1 MNITQKNRPGL
12 MPLAL
17 YLTLFA
23 SLLFSIN
30 VWSQG
35 LQQASQNATTVQ
47 SANSPRTAVEV
58 MPVFPGGDAR
68 MMEYLAKNLRYPISA
83 QLAGIEGRVNARFVI
98 DSDGSITYV
107 EILRGVNLALDQEV
121 LRLIKSMPK
130 WIPGREKGVNV
141 PVYYTIPI
149 LFKLNVDTSPQ
160 LPKKPKKTKEPAPLT
175 LIQLNNGQTITTQN
189 AATNATLPLIVVD
202 DIPYQIEGLDL
213 TKAGDD
219 EIFKALNLTR
229 ADIESTF
236 ILKGKDAEKRE
247 GERGKNGIVLIVK
260 NLSLSSIQARPDVM
274 PVFPGG
280 DEGLMNYI
288 SQRLMYPKSAQ
299 EQGIEGRVQ
308 LRYVIDKDGAVK
320 NVEVVKSVDPACD
333 REAMRVIKGMPK
345 WTPAQKDGVSVAT
358 YYTIPILFKLKR
370 STNAY

>member
-1 MNITQKNRPGL
+1 MNITQKNRLGL

-30 VWSQG
+30 VWGQG

-68 MMEYLAKNLRYPISA
+68 MMQYLAKNLRYPISA